1 MNGLNGFVLDGGRA
15 LYRPVGNVTFKEVAA
30 LVLAA
35 IAAARSSAAR
45 DLLVDTTALTG
56 FPSPDTFERFVEVV
70 KWAGEARGEMRLA
83 LVARPEM
90 IDPMKLEVR
99 VAASRDLV
107 SNIFT
112 TEDEARAWLD
122 ARTAGEGDADRLR
135 K

>member
-1 MNGLNGFVLDGGRA
+1 MNELNGFVLDGGRA
-15 LYRPVGNVTFKEVAA
+15 FYRPVGAVTFNEAAA
-30 LVLAA
+30 LIRAA
-35 IAAARSSAAR
+35 IAAARSNNAR

-56 FPSPDTFERFVEVV
+56 FSSPDTFERFLAVV
-70 KWAGEARGEMRLA
+70 KWGGEARGEVCLA

-90 IDPMKLEVR
+90 IDPLKFQVR

-107 SNIFT
+107 SNIFA

-122 ARTAGEGDADRLR
+122 ARRAEKGDADRLR